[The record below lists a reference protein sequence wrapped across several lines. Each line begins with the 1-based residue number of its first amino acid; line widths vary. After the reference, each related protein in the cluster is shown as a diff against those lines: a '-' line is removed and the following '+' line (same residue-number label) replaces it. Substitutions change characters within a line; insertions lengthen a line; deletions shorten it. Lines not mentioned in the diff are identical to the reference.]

1 MARTHQRIER
11 WDLPA
16 DRDQWEAIRAAD
28 DYLRRRLG
36 VGKRC
41 HAGVFDARGQIFE
54 NDLHLAYEEW
64 QQESSPLKSVVVSY
78 GDSTED
84 LYAQLHAKDLDRP
97 AENDWWTPKL
107 EVTVNGTDA
116 AEVRGIAQEAI
127 EKAEQGIVMP
137 RIEVTDLQSG
147 TPQPRGVQPMANPF
161 EQLGGGSPT
170 LASRIFNH
178 PWAVGIGTGL
188 VVALV
193 VALVA
198 RLFA

>member
-1 MARTHQRIER
+1 M
-11 WDLPA
+11 
-16 DRDQWEAIRAAD
+16 
-28 DYLRRRLG
+28 
-36 VGKRC
+36 
-41 HAGVFDARGQIFE
+41 
-54 NDLHLAYEEW
+54 AYEEW

-161 EQLGGGSPT
+161 EKLGGGSPT